1 MTDFYGIGPRNKRLG
16 YRKSEH
22 ICYYCQLD
30 KHQDCEGRKS
40 VTKEI
45 RQRCDCSCYKNE
57 NIEGSFDSDDSN
69 AFANNPLAAGFKNMI
84 CQKLNRY
91 QC

>member
-1 MTDFYGIGPRNKRLG
+1 MHMTDFYGIGPRNKRLG
-16 YRKSEH
+16 HRKSEH

-30 KHQDCEGRKS
+30 KHQDCEGKKS

-57 NIEGSFDSDDSN
+57 NIEGF
-69 AFANNPLAAGFKNMI
+69 F
-84 CQKLNRY
+84 
-91 QC
+91 